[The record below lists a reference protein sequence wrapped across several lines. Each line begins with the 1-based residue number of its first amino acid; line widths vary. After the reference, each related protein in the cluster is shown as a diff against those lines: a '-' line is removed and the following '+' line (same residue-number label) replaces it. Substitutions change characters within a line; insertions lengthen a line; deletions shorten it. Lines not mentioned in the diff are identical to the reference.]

1 MLEQRAQFA
10 NSASPGRRP
19 NLDPGL
25 RRMIF
30 GPIRPMERPSLLQR
44 LLGR

>member
-1 MLEQRAQFA
+1 MLEQRVQFA
-10 NSASPGRRP
+10 NSAWQSRRSS
-19 NLDPGL
+19 LDPGV